1 MPLAQEPCMAPTSD
15 STNHSYDAQLEPLL
29 VASREAFEE
38 AVQRLVHEVAQPII
52 RRTVTAKLRPWHS
65 RGNLG
70 MFEVEDLCSEALLQV
85 LRRLEDFRQA
95 PQEKGI
101 HNFPNYVAVVSFRV
115 CSDYFRAKFPTRF
128 GFKNKVLYILENNQ
142 GIRMEENQDGD
153 LFCASLKNPVN
164 LTSEKKTNARK
175 EQFLAQPVETA
186 IEIFPG
192 QNPSAL
198 SLAECLNGI
207 LEWVGKPIEVDELVA
222 ALAVVQQVEL
232 RQTMLALEEQEVERG
247 RHPVGAPALKPIER
261 LVHQEF
267 LKRLWSE
274 IRQLSSRQC
283 AALLLNLR
291 EPDGGSALELFF
303 LTGIAQPEEV
313 AACLDLSPTQF
324 SDIWHKI
331 PLDDATIGE
340 LIGATRQQV
349 INLRKCA
356 RERLAR
362 RMKND

>member
-1 MPLAQEPCMAPTSD
+1 MAPTSD

-29 VASREAFEE
+29 CASRQAFEE
-38 AVQRLVHEVAQPII
+38 AVQRLVHDVAQPII
-52 RRTVTAKLRPWHS
+52 RRTVAAKLRPWQS
-65 RGNLG
+65 GGNLG

-101 HNFPNYVAVVSFRV
+101 HNFQNYVAVVSFRV
-115 CSDYFRAKFPTRF
+115 CSDYFRAKFPARF

-142 GIRMEENQDGD
+142 SIRLGENPDGN
-153 LFCASLKNPVN
+153 LFCVSLKHPVN
-164 LTSEKKTNARK
+164 SKSEKTPAARK

-186 IEIFPG
+186 TEIFPG
-192 QNPSAL
+192 QAPSAL
-198 SLAECLNGI
+198 SLAECLTGI
-207 LEWVGKPIEVDELVA
+207 LDWIGKPIEVDELVA

-232 RQTMLALEEQEVERG
+232 RQTMLALEEQELDKG
-247 RHPVGAPALKPIER
+247 RRPVCAPAPKPIER
-261 LVHQEF
+261 LVNQEF

-274 IRQLSSRQC
+274 IRQLSPRQC

-303 LTGIAQPEEV
+303 LTGIAQPAEV
-313 AACLDLSPTQF
+313 AACLELTSTQF

-331 PLDDATIGE
+331 PLDDTTIGE
-340 LIGATRQQV
+340 MIGATRQQV